1 MRKVYGLFYNI
12 LPIKNVQTDDELYL
26 LNDAEVALIKKRER
40 TAIIAAAFFGAMGVV
55 LLVIP
60 QHLFPQFFPAT
71 NITLFGKTFA
81 LPLVFWIYSIVLV
94 YIELLLLT
102 LLNIWV
108 AHEIAVATGFL
119 NYSNKSAEH
128 KRNLMLDIGLEKK
141 NKQVL
146 QYGIDP
152 LQKANRQVIL
162 VWNLMFMLKATLS
175 NFVFK
180 LFIQRVFGRYI
191 IQMVKDMAGIP
202 IFAFWNAYGTHV
214 ILNKAK
220 IIIMGQNFIEGI
232 SQSIYKVQPET
243 HEFKTILYD
252 TLQFIAIS
260 KRDFHENHFLLA
272 KNLFALY
279 NITAKDAHL
288 LTDDYL
294 DRVKSLEAKEK
305 NIVLLLIITGFLLDG
320 KISFREKQTIRE
332 MNRLGVFVETERN
345 ISKWAHDFLYG
356 KGLDE
361 LLTKYLGEEYK
372 ANVA

>member
-12 LPIKNVQTDDELYL
+12 LPIKKVETDDKLYL

-40 TAIIAAAFFGAMGVV
+40 IAILAAAFFGAMGVV

-60 QHLFPQFFPAT
+60 QHVFPQFFPAT
-71 NITLFGKTFA
+71 NVTLFGKTLA
-81 LPLVFWIYSIVLV
+81 LPLVLWVYGVVLV

-108 AHEIAVATGFL
+108 AHEMAVATGFL
-119 NYSNKSAEH
+119 NYSNKKASH

-141 NKQVL
+141 NRQVL
-146 QYGIDP
+146 AYGIDP
-152 LQKANRQVIL
+152 LQKANRKVIL

-180 LFIQRVFGRYI
+180 LFIQRVFGRYMV
-191 IQMVKDMAGIP
+191 QMLKDMAGVP

-214 ILNKAK
+214 ILSKAK

-243 HEFKTILYD
+243 PEFKIMLYD

-260 KRDFHENHFLLA
+260 KRDFHENHFLLT
-272 KNLFALY
+272 KNLFTLY
-279 NITAKDAHL
+279 NITAKDRHL
-288 LTDDYL
+288 LADDYL
-294 DRVKSLEAKEK
+294 DQVKSLEVKER
-305 NIVLLLIITGFLLDG
+305 NIILLLIITGFLLDG
-320 KISFREKQTIRE
+320 KISYREKNTIRE
-332 MNRLGVFVETERN
+332 MNRLGVFEESEAN
-345 ISKWAHDFLYG
+345 ISKWSHDFLYG

-361 LLTKYLGEEYK
+361 LLEKYLGDV
-372 ANVA
+372 ADLNVA